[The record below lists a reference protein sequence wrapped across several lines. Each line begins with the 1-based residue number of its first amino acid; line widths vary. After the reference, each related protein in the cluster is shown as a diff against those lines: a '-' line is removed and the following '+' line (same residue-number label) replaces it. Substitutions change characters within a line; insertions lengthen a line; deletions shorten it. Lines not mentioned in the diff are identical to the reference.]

1 MTANGDKDK
10 TNSKK
15 WIKKTRRDSFVWAR
29 VTPEERKLIEKLS
42 NAMGL
47 SVAEFV
53 RYVIVQELDRRSLLT
68 SKIQRLK
75 EEFGEANA
83 GGKEKNE

>member
-1 MTANGDKDK
+1 MSRDKKNLK
-10 TNSKK
+10 TF
-15 WIKKTRRDSFVWAR
+15 WFC
-29 VTPEERKLIEKLS
+29 
-42 NAMGL
+42 L

-53 RYVIVQELDRRSLLT
+53 RYVIVRELDRCSLLT

-75 EEFGEANA
+75 EEFGEANT